1 MSELILG
8 GQARRLSYPWPS
20 VNRLK
25 LECGI
30 NCLKTKDVDLLDPV
44 TLSAFVWAGCLAE
57 EPGLMRG
64 ESDGRLSLKDTA
76 ALVEAVS
83 AALLRDLGVS
93 PDPLT
98 SGASSGATADA
109 PPSA

>member
-25 LECGI
+25 QDCGI
-30 NCLKTKDVDLLDPV
+30 NCLKTQDIDLLDPV
-44 TLSAFVWAGCLAE
+44 TLSAFVWGGCLAD
-57 EPGLMRG
+57 EPSLTRA
-64 ESDGRLSLKDTA
+64 ESDGRLALKDA
-76 ALVEAVS
+76 AVLVQAVS
-83 AALLRDLGVS
+83 DAIVRDLGAP